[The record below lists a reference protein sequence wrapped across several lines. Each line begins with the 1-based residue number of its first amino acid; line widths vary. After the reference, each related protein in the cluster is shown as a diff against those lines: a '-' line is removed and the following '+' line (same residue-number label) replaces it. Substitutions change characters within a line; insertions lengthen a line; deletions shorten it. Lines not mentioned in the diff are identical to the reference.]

1 MFGHYFFTR
10 LFSPPLPALCWE
22 SSAPLGGAGAPFLPA
37 GPQLGWRGEGTA
49 PRACRP
55 PPRGHPGWEPRDVV
69 DPLPAPVPSPV
80 PSGWYA
86 EALSEDLL
94 TACPGRALGFRGGG
108 GGENLGVW
116 TLPSGVSICHLD
128 TTVSTVVA
136 PGSFGVPVFQ
146 SGFALPLGAS
156 TGANLAVPA
165 LSPDLA
171 SPGSRLL
178 VLRRPGCRRS
188 C

>member
-1 MFGHYFFTR
+1 MFSRYLFTR

-37 GPQLGWRGEGTA
+37 RPQLGWRGEGTA

-55 PPRGHPGWEPRDVV
+55 PPRGHPGWEPWDLV

-80 PSGWYA
+80 PSGWFA

-94 TACPGRALGFRGGG
+94 TAWPCPGRWDFGA
-108 GGENLGVW
+108 ENLGVW
-116 TLPSGVSICHLD
+116 TLPSGVSVTICHLD
-128 TTVSTVVA
+128 TTVSTLVA
-136 PGSFGVPVFQ
+136 PGSFGVPVFR

-165 LSPDLA
+165 LSPDPA
-171 SPGSRLL
+171 SPGSGLL
-178 VLRRPGCRRS
+178 ALRRPGCGRS